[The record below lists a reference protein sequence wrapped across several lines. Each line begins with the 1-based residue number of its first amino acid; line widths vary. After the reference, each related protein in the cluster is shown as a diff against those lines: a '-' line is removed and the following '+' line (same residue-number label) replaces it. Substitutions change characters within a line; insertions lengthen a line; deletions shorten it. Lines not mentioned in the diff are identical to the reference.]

1 MPLTCEDPH
10 NKHAGKFKVFRAQRN
25 GNSAFLSLPRSPFL
39 PRSLSPS
46 LTVRPLLS
54 RSLVLSSFSS
64 LPRTHV
70 FSFSLRIVLSESLY
84 RSLSPS
90 LCIFFLPLS
99 NVHHGTTSLP
109 LSNVQPRSHV
119 SSLVERAPLEPPFA
133 PVSQPEH
140 TALPRTDFS
149 RQRRTAAA
157 CPHTHTH
164 LFSSHGVLIQ
174 QTPPCS
180 TKPYTHTL
188 YPHVCMHTHNMNFS
202 LRRRNTTAQLQLK
215 FVFHTHSMHTNTP

>member
-1 MPLTCEDPH
+1 MPKCASLRAAHLRGPPQQTRW
-10 NKHAGKFKVFRAQRN
+10 KVQSVSGPTQRQLRLPLP
-25 GNSAFLSLPRSPFL
+25 SAFSFSPSIVISLVLTSSRFLSVSFSPNLCIVLSLPL
-39 PRSLSPS
+39 C
-46 LTVRPLLS
+46 
-54 RSLVLSSFSS
+54 
-64 LPRTHV
+64 V
-70 FSFSLRIVLSESLY
+70 FSFFPCRTCTTEPRLFPCRT
-84 RSLSPS
+84 
-90 LCIFFLPLS
+90 C
-99 NVHHGTTSLP
+99 NHGATYLP